1 MADGMGE
8 IGTCQTRAVMKTV
21 LVITVGGTADPIMK
35 AVEEVCRESRE
46 VTVFLLYGR
55 PFPGQ
60 KASPFEVANE
70 AKQKGEE
77 GGVAV
82 RLFEAADPEDV
93 NACLSVARDIFRE
106 AADAERVIVNFTGG
120 TKVLSAAA
128 VHAALTEPLSGSLVL
143 DYTGGALRDP
153 HGRVLR
159 DAMRVVRSERT
170 ATDEILQQ
178 VLERL
183 KRADYRAACLL
194 GERLPD
200 LGRGGFV
207 KEAAVALYLWDE
219 FDYESSVRILR
230 RLYEPAKVLSD
241 DEHLSRLTAL
251 AIRLLEPGNRLCAL
265 LPVLRQAR
273 QGQVPVSSVAG
284 HFPLLVA
291 DALENASRRL
301 DERRATDSVLRSY
314 RAVEVAVQS
323 RVLQNGINPWRPDWQ
338 AVEEQ
343 TMQGYLDLLNAT
355 QPPKDLALST
365 GLTLLEALG
374 QALSEEKKR
383 GLDDL
388 RQSRNHSYLEHGYQR
403 LKVEDAWRLNGY
415 AVSLC
420 EDLLGSSLDAAR
432 ASVRHS

>member
-1 MADGMGE
+1 M
-8 IGTCQTRAVMKTV
+8 
-21 LVITVGGTADPIMK
+21 
-35 AVEEVCRESRE
+35 
-46 VTVFLLYGR
+46 
-55 PFPGQ
+55 
-60 KASPFEVANE
+60 
-70 AKQKGEE
+70 
-77 GGVAV
+77 
-82 RLFEAADPEDV
+82 
-93 NACLSVARDIFRE
+93 
-106 AADAERVIVNFTGG
+106 
-120 TKVLSAAA
+120 
-128 VHAALTEPLSGSLVL
+128 
-143 DYTGGALRDP
+143 
-153 HGRVLR
+153 
-159 DAMRVVRSERT
+159 
-170 ATDEILQQ
+170 
-178 VLERL
+178 
-183 KRADYRAACLL
+183 
-194 GERLPD
+194 
-200 LGRGGFV
+200 
-207 KEAAVALYLWDE
+207 ALYLWDE